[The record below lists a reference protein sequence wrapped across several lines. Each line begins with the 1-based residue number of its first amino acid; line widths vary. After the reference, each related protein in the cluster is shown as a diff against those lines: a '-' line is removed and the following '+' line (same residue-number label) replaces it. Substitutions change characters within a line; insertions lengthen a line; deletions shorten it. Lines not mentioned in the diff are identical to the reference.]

1 MEKASKYARKLV
13 KKYGMSSLGP
23 ISYGGEREH
32 VFLGEEISEE
42 KNYSEEVAS
51 KIDKEIVKIIR
62 TAQKQT
68 KKVLKDN
75 KEKLEELA
83 KVLIEKETIEK
94 DEFEKIMSD
103 NKSKDDK
110 EN

>member
-1 MEKASKYARKLV
+1 
-13 KKYGMSSLGP
+13 MSSLGP

-51 KIDKEIVKIIR
+51 KIDKEITKIIR

-68 KKVLKDN
+68 EKVLKDN
-75 KEKLEELA
+75 QKKLKELA

-94 DEFEKIMSD
+94 EEFEKIMNS
-103 NKSKDDK
+103 NKSKEDK
-110 EN
+110 KK